1 MPDADS
7 MTPRGLL
14 NTDGNY
20 AAQHQAMYDLLKYIQ
35 VGQSLPETL
44 EAYEYRF
51 RLNFLALV
59 YLLWQQL
66 SPLWEA
72 YGKVKSDST
81 ECKDTVYPS
90 ILNVADLTLNY
101 ARDAA
106 GMNGVSTYSH
116 IFQCV
121 RDLAN
126 TTDQEEADRLSKEIN
141 DFISVQTNKIA
152 GLNSQSSTCT
162 ENLRSLEGRMIN
174 SQGVVK
180 QRSNDLHE
188 AVAQMVE
195 DVENTE
201 KQLKAL
207 REMVAQTTAPYEQDQ
222 LVACAAPSY
231 KWLELSG
238 TIVMSAITSVRGAG
252 ATKIANL
259 ADDVWAIIAND
270 GGEKKD
276 RHSILA
282 DLLAIDADLNAVLSP
297 VKTAISVVEQ
307 MMGSWT
313 AISDDLVNLGKMVK
327 DDIKSAN
334 EYITD
339 LNEKKIISNW
349 KDLAE
354 AVEKYQG
361 AAEARLKS
369 TKDSSTTIS
378 MEELARQLREQADS

>member
-1 MPDADS
+1 MADNGS
-7 MTPRGLL
+7 MTARGLL
-14 NTDGNY
+14 NSDGNY

-44 EAYEYRF
+44 EAYEYRL
-51 RLNFLALV
+51 RLNFLALIYV
-59 YLLWQQL
+59 LWQQL

-81 ECKDTVYPS
+81 ECKDRVYPS
-90 ILNVADLTLNY
+90 ILNVADLTLTY
-101 ARDAA
+101 ARNAA
-106 GMNGVSTYSH
+106 GMDGESPYSH

-126 TTDQEEADRLSKEIN
+126 ATDQEEADRLSKEIDN
-141 DFISVQTNKIA
+141 FISVQTGKIDD
-152 GLNSQSSTCT
+152 LNSQSSVCT
-162 ENLRSLEGRMIN
+162 ENLRSLEGRMVA
-174 SQGVVK
+174 SQDVVK
-180 QRSNDLHE
+180 QRSDDLHE
-188 AVAQMVE
+188 AIAQMVE
-195 DVENTE
+195 DAENTE
-201 KQLKAL
+201 KQLKTL
-207 REMVAQTTAPYEQDQ
+207 REKVAQTTAPYEQDQ

-238 TIVMSAITSVRGAG
+238 TIVMSAITSVRGSD

-282 DLLAIDADLNAVLSP
+282 DLLAIDADLTAVLTP
-297 VKTAISVVEQ
+297 VNTAIGVVEQ

-313 AISDDLVNLGKMVK
+313 AISDDLANLGKMVK

-334 EYITD
+334 EYIAN

-369 TKDSSTTIS
+369 TSDSSTSIS
-378 MEELARQLREQADS
+378 MEELAQQLREQANS